1 MALGLSFEN
10 HLEELFKKHNIRY
23 SHTPVTENNSKPDF
37 IFPCIELYRNM
48 DYPSEQLT
56 MLGAKTTAKDRWRQV
71 HDEEM
76 LSEYTISRIC
86 DILKPDG
93 IYAANIRAPKEGYG
107 SMPLI
112 MAQNI
117 LRNHFKTVKLW
128 QVNRD
133 RDPKERQNCILY
145 ARNPRG

>member
-1 MALGLSFEN
+1 
-10 HLEELFKKHNIRY
+10 
-23 SHTPVTENNSKPDF
+23 
-37 IFPCIELYRNM
+37 M

-93 IYAANIRAPKEGYG
+93 IYAANIIAPKEGYG

-117 LRNHFKTVKLW
+117 LSTII
-128 QVNRD
+128 QSITD
-133 RDPKERQNCILY
+133 MTPTQ
-145 ARNPRG
+145 